1 MTVSKKKVKVI
12 IKNKKKSDIKTYR
25 AFVVR
30 LAALLPERSTL
41 TVFSTLRSML
51 TVSWAMLSS
60 SVPPLLC
67 RVFCF
72 LGGSFGSDSPRLH
85 VTGALERELGR
96 VERGAMVVKMRKRWE
111 EREGEYEVSDGRR
124 HVAMWAEGYNH
135 FHIWKLTSALC
146 CIVLISQKN
155 KWFVSLVVIS
165 ALLVH
170 SLGCWF
176 NSHLLHFNFLNYVIT
191 KNLLDSGRLSPLD
204 SSEDVWVLEI
214 PCPSCP
220 SRPSCPSQL
229 VRSQIGHYNE

>member
-1 MTVSKKKVKVI
+1 
-12 IKNKKKSDIKTYR
+12 
-25 AFVVR
+25 
-30 LAALLPERSTL
+30 
-41 TVFSTLRSML
+41 
-51 TVSWAMLSS
+51 MLSS

-67 RVFCF
+67 RVFRF
-72 LGGSFGSDSPRLH
+72 LGGSFGSDSPRLR

-135 FHIWKLTSALC
+135 FHIWKLTSALY

-155 KWFVSLVVIS
+155 KRFVSLVVIS

-170 SLGCWF
+170 LLGCWF

-204 SSEDVWVLEI
+204 SSRLSPGRVRRSPCSLVDSAGLRRTLKLKFGLCHTNTFRNLSPADSARLQRTPPESVGECKVLNVTI
-214 PCPSCP
+214 
-220 SRPSCPSQL
+220 
-229 VRSQIGHYNE
+229 VF